1 MNSQDNWN
9 EWLNRN
15 ILGNE
20 LKDFVWFGVI
30 ILAGLLLKRAFSLLI
45 SRLLY
50 SFVKNKS
57 ESVPIT
63 EFVRLLRTPFETFL
77 LLIFFYLAFNQLN
90 FPSEWNLAPLAEF
103 GLRQVIV
110 KGYQIF
116 LILSIT
122 WIILRF
128 IEFFAQEFTKKAEQT
143 ESPLDDQLVPFFKE
157 LIKVLMVIFSIFFIL
172 GVVFHLNVASLV
184 AGLGIGGLAVALAA
198 KESLENLFASFTI
211 FLDRPFVAGDVI
223 QVGTIVGKVEKVG
236 FRSTRVRTLEKSFL
250 TVPNKMLIDQALD
263 NLTRRQ
269 YRRARFTIGLT
280 YNTLPE
286 TLRAVTA
293 DIQAVLDSH
302 EMTRTEPGVV
312 KFDGFGESSLNLL
325 VIFYVETSDWDE
337 YMRLKEEIN
346 YQIIRIVYRHGAT
359 FAYPTTTIYCQGQDR
374 TLDTEVKKAQ
384 PLL

>member
-1 MNSQDNWN
+1 MDSLNDWN
-9 EWLNRN
+9 ELLNRK

-20 LKDFVWFGVI
+20 LRDFVWFGVI
-30 ILAGLLLKRAFSLLI
+30 ILAGLVLKRAFSLLI

-50 SFVKNKS
+50 RFLKGKT

-63 EFVRLLRTPFETFL
+63 EFIRLLRTPFETFL
-77 LLIFFYLAFNQLN
+77 LLIFFYLAFSQLS
-90 FPSEWNLAPLAEF
+90 FPVEWNLTPVGEF
-103 GLRQVIV
+103 GLRQIIV
-110 KGYQIF
+110 KGYQIL
-116 LILSIT
+116 LILSVT
-122 WIILRF
+122 WILLRF
-128 IEFFAQEFTKKAEQT
+128 IEFFAQEFAKKAEKT

-157 LIKVLMVIFSIFFIL
+157 LVKVLMVIFSIFFIL
-172 GVVFHLNVASLV
+172 GVVFNLNVASLI

-223 QVGTIVGKVEKVG
+223 QVGSIVGKVEKVG

-250 TVPNKMLIDQALD
+250 TLPNKMLIDQALD

-269 YRRARFTIGLT
+269 FRRSRFTVGLT
-280 YNTLPE
+280 YNTPSE
-286 TLRAVTA
+286 TLQAVAA
-293 DIQAVLDSH
+293 DIQAVLDGH
-302 EMTRTEPGVV
+302 EMTRAEPGVV

-325 VIFYVETSDWDE
+325 VVFYVETSDWGE

-346 YQIIRIVYRHGAT
+346 YQILRIVHQHGAA
-359 FAYPTTTIYCQGQDR
+359 FAYPTTTIHWQGPEKSLQ
-374 TLDTEVKKAQ
+374 TEEKKAQ